1 LADFIRKEHGL
12 SIRKAC
18 MALMLCRTVYGYQ
31 AKPRDDETIITVLI
45 TLAERYPRYGFGKLF
60 QVIRRQGYGWNHKR
74 VHRIYCSLK
83 LNLRRKGKKRLP
95 SRNPEPLATPVAAN
109 LCWSVDFMTD
119 ALMSGKRF
127 RTFNVLDDFNREI
140 LAIEVD
146 TSLPAVRAIRVL
158 ERLAAWRGYPAKL
171 RMDNGPEL
179 ISVAMADWAEENGVE
194 LKFIQP
200 GKPTQN
206 SYVERFNRTYREEVL
221 DFYVF
226 SRLSEVREITDRWLK
241 EYNEERPHEALGHLT
256 PVEFAH
262 GGAVSGRATPSLRPH
277 PQKIPDGAEHPS
289 LGQTMCKEPRTSP
302 KVSTNSWH

>member
-1 LADFIRKEHGL
+1 LADFIRQEHGL

-31 AKPRDDETIITVLI
+31 PKPGNDETIITVLI
-45 TLAERYPRYGFGKLF
+45 TLAERYPRYGFQKLF
-60 QVIRRQGYGWNHKR
+60 RVIRRQGHMWNHKR

-95 SRNPEPLATPVAAN
+95 SRNPEPLTTPVAAN
-109 LCWSVDFMTD
+109 LCWSVDFMLDT
-119 ALMSGKRF
+119 LMSGRRF
-127 RTFNVLDDFNREI
+127 RTFNVLDDFNREV

-146 TSLPAVRAIRVL
+146 TSLPAARAIRVL

-179 ISVAMADWAEENGVE
+179 ISVAMADWAEKNGVE
-194 LKFIQP
+194 LKFISP

-226 SRLSEVREITDRWLK
+226 SRLSEVQEITDRWIK

-256 PVEFAH
+256 PTEYAH
-262 GGAVSGRATPSLRPH
+262 GGGDSGRATPSLRPH
-277 PQKIPDGAEHPS
+277 PLEIPAKGGIAPE
-289 LGQTMCKEPRTSP
+289 
-302 KVSTNSWH
+302 VSTNSWY